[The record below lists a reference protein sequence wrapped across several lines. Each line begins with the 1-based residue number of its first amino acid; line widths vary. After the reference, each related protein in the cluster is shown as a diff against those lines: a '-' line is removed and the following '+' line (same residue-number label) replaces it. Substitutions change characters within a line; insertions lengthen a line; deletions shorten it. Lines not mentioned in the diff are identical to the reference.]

1 MVLSSTGGGNY
12 MQTEKQLRVLNISD
26 YNLIA
31 NKDPKGSYDRKTREN
46 LYRIIRFLAEFP
58 QEHGPLE
65 TRVFHKFHNA
75 QFTALDKKDKE
86 VRIALA
92 RYRLNSGIK
101 RVIKWTATYV
111 SLTLLISVGIYQII
125 LDTKSRQSVDVVL
138 YSGLNRIGLV
148 SADQLVEIR
157 QDLDQTASELKRFQ
171 KDNQELSQA
180 LDQIA
185 LNNRVT
191 ENLKYVVRHI
201 YNNPRARYVKF
212 GNETALLFNDR
223 EIVRY
228 RSDPNLWYLLGVI
241 DSGVIRVYYN
251 DEEVFEIEAIFGRTG
266 EETPIGEYQ
275 IVNKVHKPTWYKKER
290 VNDRVRV
297 RAIPFGDPDHE
308 IGTWWMGLKKLDALK
323 PTSYGLHG
331 VNANKVNEFY
341 KKNFDW
347 RNGSAGCPNIQAWYL
362 EFLARMVPKNTRVTI
377 VQQDKWK
384 KGLAIAS
391 ASPSSA

>member
-1 MVLSSTGGGNY
+1 
-12 MQTEKQLRVLNISD
+12 MQTDKQLWILNISD

-46 LYRIIRFLAEFP
+46 LHRIIRFLAEHP
-58 QEHGPLE
+58 HEHGPLE
-65 TRVFHKFHNA
+65 SRIFQKFQYA

-86 VRIALA
+86 VRLAVA
-92 RYRLNSGIK
+92 RYRLRSGIK
-101 RVIKWTATYV
+101 RTIKWTAVCFTWM
-111 SLTLLISVGIYQII
+111 LLIGTGVYHII
-125 LDTKSRQSVDVVL
+125 LDTKTRLSVDVAL
-138 YSGLNRIGLV
+138 YSGLNRMGLV
-148 SADQLVEIR
+148 SADHLEKIR
-157 QDLDQTASELKRFQ
+157 RDLTLTASRLKRFQ
-171 KDNQELSQA
+171 QDNQELSGA
-180 LDQIA
+180 LEQMA

-191 ENLKYVVRHI
+191 ENLKYIVRYIH
-201 YNNPRARYVKF
+201 NDPRTRYINSA
-212 GNETALLFNDR
+212 NETALLFDGR

-228 RSDPNLWYLLGVI
+228 RNDPDLWYLLGVI
-241 DSGVIRVYYN
+241 DSGTIRVYYD
-251 DEEVFEIEAIFGRTG
+251 DEEVLEIEAIFGRTG
-266 EETPIGEYQ
+266 EETPIGEYR

-290 VNDRVRV
+290 VNDRMRV

-308 IGTWWMGLKKLDALK
+308 IGTWWMGFKKPGALK

-331 VNANKVNEFY
+331 VNANRVNEFY

-384 KGLAIAS
+384 KTLDVAS
-391 ASPSSA
+391 VPPSSA